1 MTKLAPVLLFAAILV
16 SAPAQASEEECQAL
30 FVQTAQSMT
39 SDGETLTLNGVNP
52 IIIYFCDRPVRVAG
66 HMSFDAFLEFV
77 SQAENSFAE
86 NPPNAAVSIFGEGD
100 EVTAVVVTLTH
111 RPRGS
116 GGDLIYD
123 IKVLEGELPPA
134 GGPVALFIDPIGHP
148 LSPGSIAGVHRRH
161 ERRAIR
167 RCAAGVT
174 C

>member
-1 MTKLAPVLLFAAILV
+1 MTKLTPILLFAAFLA
-16 SAPAQASEEECQAL
+16 SAPAQASEEGCQAL
-30 FVQTAQSMT
+30 FVQTAQGMT
-39 SDGETLTLNGVNP
+39 SDGETLTLHGVNP
-52 IIIYFCDRPVRVAG
+52 IIIFFCDRPVRVAG

-77 SQAENSFAE
+77 SHAENSFAE
-86 NPPNAAVSIFGEGD
+86 NPPNAAVSVFGEGD

-111 RPRGS
+111 RPRAS

-161 ERRAIR
+161 ERRAR
-167 RCAAGVT
+167 R
-174 C
+174 

>member
-1 MTKLAPVLLFAAILV
+1 MKRLAPVLMFAALLV
-16 SAPAQASEEECQAL
+16 SAPAQAGEDECQAL
-30 FVQTAQSMT
+30 FVQTAEGMT
-39 SDGETLTLNGVNP
+39 SDAATLTLKEVNP
-52 IIIYFCDRPVRVAG
+52 IIIFFCDRPVRVAG
-66 HMSFDAFLEFV
+66 HMSFDAFIEFV

-86 NPPNAAVSIFGEGD
+86 NPPNAAVSVFGAGD

-111 RPRGS
+111 RPRAS

-148 LSPGSIAGVHRRH
+148 LSPNSVAGVHRRH

-167 RCAAGVT
+167 R
-174 C
+174 